1 MDKKLFELNEN
12 TTPADSKRLAFG
24 DASSGAENITL
35 ANFYTRLMSK
45 LGFLKVANY
54 LNEYQGWPSAQASV
68 HNSINVYSKGE
79 VDSKDS
85 LKANKSNVI
94 EKDSTTPY
102 TPTLGTHPV
111 NKKYV
116 DPLEG
121 VKSVGD
127 ILDGGISIIVNF
139 GETLTTSNY
148 IPTITIFG
156 DGGNESVCTYAII
169 QRTTTSMTIVFNE
182 YFRAAQNLSFG
193 WSIQGRYRS

>member
-68 HNSINVYSKGE
+68 HNSINVYSKTQ
-79 VDSKDS
+79 VDDKDA

-111 NKKYV
+111 NKSFIDNNKASGTFYMGTPWGTGEYTINIGKTMPSANYV
-116 DPLEG
+116 
-121 VKSVGD
+121 V
-127 ILDGGISIIVNF
+127 ILMSTTTDGFRGQYPPSI
-139 GETLTTSNY
+139 T
-148 IPTITIFG
+148 
-156 DGGNESVCTYAII
+156 D
-169 QRTTTSMTIVFNE
+169 RTTTSFKVKVSVENDGILLEPTVLWALNM
-182 YFRAAQNLSFG
+182 L
-193 WSIQGRYRS
+193 